1 MEENKIKRERNVEL
15 WSHSLRFNETK
26 TTCQLLRQIKSTSG
40 CVFFPST
47 LFFVSLSLS
56 RSTSYKLSSIVH
68 KIHVKKRTRILMNT
82 RRVRIASP
90 WECRTLS
97 FPLCMCVCAYGEHFS
112 VSKIKEMRIS
122 HVWITFHAITDLFF
136 TTILLLFMI
145 AWNVYIVCVR
155 ECVCV
160 CICVC
165 NNRLA
170 QCMSANVY
178 RCGSMRSYWIPLL
191 QSYTRT
197 HISIRWKCL
206 FSMHV
211 I

>member
-1 MEENKIKRERNVEL
+1 MSSCDPILCVSMR
-15 WSHSLRFNETK
+15 LRPLASYCDRLK
-26 TTCQLLRQIKSTSG
+26 AQVD
-40 CVFFPST
+40 VFFPFDAF
-47 LFFVSLSLS
+47 LCLALSLSLS
-56 RSTSYKLSSIVH
+56 
-68 KIHVKKRTRILMNT
+68 IHILQTFFNCSQNT
-82 RRVRIASP
+82 RKKTHTHTYEYWKSANCVAVRVP
-90 WECRTLS
+90 HS
-97 FPLCMCVCAYGEHFS
+97 FVPSLYVCAYAEHFS
-112 VSKIKEMRIS
+112 VSEIKEMRIS